1 MRLIRQSKCENSPAF
16 SLEWEKAGEFSCLW
30 PNRALSFLADV
41 VPCGRVEGCRAS
53 FPQSL
58 IRYLLG
64 RDGCLPVL
72 VARGTS
78 MKPVDQG
85 CGAGGGHV

>member
-1 MRLIRQSKCENSPAF
+1 M
-16 SLEWEKAGEFSCLW
+16 
-30 PNRALSFLADV
+30 
-41 VPCGRVEGCRAS
+41 EGCRAS

-64 RDGCLPVL
+64 GDGCLPVL

-78 MKPVDQG
+78 MKPSAQG
-85 CGAGGGHV
+85 GGAGGRYGLFGEEEQTQREIAHRLSISRSYVSRIEKNAIEKLRILFENK

>member
-1 MRLIRQSKCENSPAF
+1 M
-16 SLEWEKAGEFSCLW
+16 
-30 PNRALSFLADV
+30 
-41 VPCGRVEGCRAS
+41 EGCRAS

-64 RDGCLPVL
+64 GDGCLPVL

-78 MKPVDQG
+78 MKPSAQG
-85 CGAGGGHV
+85 GGAGVGHVWLRLIGTWALLRATCDGALAVHGGFGGAAHGKA